1 MGCAETEE
9 KRGKCMTIKDIAR
22 LSGYGIGTVS
32 RVLNNHSDVSDK
44 ARKKIMEVIE
54 ESNFQPNTNARH
66 LKRQSASS
74 LSIIVKGNQNM
85 LFADILEKMQM
96 LFSRNGENAEVSYID
111 EDANEVECALS
122 LCRDR
127 NPKGIIFLGG
137 NLDYFDAFDSIEVPC
152 VLLTNS
158 AGSLNISNLSSFY
171 TDDEEASYQVGSY
184 LIKQGHKKI
193 GVIGG
198 TLSATQISSS
208 RYEGCLRSFKENGI
222 DFEEKKAYISCRYS
236 MEDGY
241 QAAKKLLKQ
250 VSGVT
255 AIIALSDTIAVGAMR
270 AICDAGKR
278 VPDDISVVG
287 FDGISLSNYCIPRL
301 TTIRQDTDRMAREG
315 VELMLRQIHYP
326 GEGRDVSVPFQLLE
340 RESVRKI

>member
-1 MGCAETEE
+1 
-9 KRGKCMTIKDIAR
+9 MTIKDIAK

-222 DFEEKKAYISCRYS
+222 DFEEKKAYIPCRYS

>member
-1 MGCAETEE
+1 
-9 KRGKCMTIKDIAR
+9 MTIKDIAK

-32 RVLNNHSDVSDK
+32 RVLNNHPDVSDK
-44 ARKKIMEVIE
+44 ARKKIMAVIE

-66 LKRQSASS
+66 LKRQSVSS
-74 LSIIVKGNQNM
+74 LAIIVKGNQNM

-96 LFSRNGENAEVSYID
+96 FLSRNGEMAEVSYID

-127 NPKGIIFLGG
+127 NPKGIFFLGG
-137 NLDYFDAFDSIEVPC
+137 NLDYFGEEFKNIEAPC
-152 VLLTNS
+152 ILITNNAS
-158 AGSLNISNLSSFY
+158 SLNVSNLSSIY
-171 TDDEEASYQVGSY
+171 TDDEEASYQLINY
-184 LIKQGHKKI
+184 LIRNGHGKI

-208 RYEGCLRSFKENGI
+208 RYKGCLRGFEENDI
-222 DFEEKKAYISCRYS
+222 DFDEKNGYIPCRFS

-241 QAAKKLLKQ
+241 QASKKLLRQ
-250 VSGVT
+250 MPDVT
-255 AIIALSDTIAVGAMR
+255 AIMAFSDTIAVGAMR

-301 TTIRQDTDRMAREG
+301 TTIRQDTDRMAFEG
-315 VELMLRQIHYP
+315 VDLMFRQIHYP
-326 GEGRDVSVPFQLLE
+326 DDGRDTSIPFQLVE
-340 RESVRKI
+340 RESVKKM

>member
-1 MGCAETEE
+1 MEE
-9 KRGKCMTIKDIAR
+9 
-22 LSGYGIGTVS
+22 V
-32 RVLNNHSDVSDK
+32 
-44 ARKKIMEVIE
+44 
-54 ESNFQPNTNARH
+54 
-66 LKRQSASS
+66 
-74 LSIIVKGNQNM
+74 
-85 LFADILEKMQM
+85 
-96 LFSRNGENAEVSYID
+96 
-111 EDANEVECALS
+111 
-122 LCRDR
+122 
-127 NPKGIIFLGG
+127 
-137 NLDYFDAFDSIEVPC
+137 
-152 VLLTNS
+152 
-158 AGSLNISNLSSFY
+158 
-171 TDDEEASYQVGSY
+171 
-184 LIKQGHKKI
+184 
-193 GVIGG
+193 
-198 TLSATQISSS
+198 
-208 RYEGCLRSFKENGI
+208 
-222 DFEEKKAYISCRYS
+222 
-236 MEDGY
+236 Y

>member
-1 MGCAETEE
+1 
-9 KRGKCMTIKDIAR
+9 MTIKDIAK
-22 LSGYGIGTVS
+22 LSGYGIGTCI

-66 LKRQSASS
+66 LKRQSVSS

-222 DFEEKKAYISCRYS
+222 DFEEKKAYIPCRYS

>member
-1 MGCAETEE
+1 
-9 KRGKCMTIKDIAR
+9 MTIKDIAK

-54 ESNFQPNTNARH
+54 ESYFQPNTNARH
-66 LKRQSASS
+66 LKRQSVSS

-222 DFEEKKAYISCRYS
+222 DFEEKKAYIPCRYS

>member
-1 MGCAETEE
+1 
-9 KRGKCMTIKDIAR
+9 MTIKDIAK

-54 ESNFQPNTNARH
+54 ESNFQPNPNASH
-66 LKRQSASS
+66 LKRQSVSS

-222 DFEEKKAYISCRYS
+222 DFEEKKAYIPCRYS